1 MTKTVTKI
9 ILKKIKVGKSKR
21 IQKIRQIRRIL
32 AGPLTRRKIM
42 RTLRKISKKKM
53 VKMTRQI
60 MAMKKIPRAKM
71 TKPVKVHKMIE
82 RLIKVK
88 MMAK

>member
-9 ILKKIKVGKSKR
+9 ILNKIKVGKR

-42 RTLRKISKKKM
+42 KTLRKISKKKM

-60 MAMKKIPRAKM
+60 MAMKKIPRAIM
-71 TKPVKVHKMIE
+71 TKPVKVHKMIK

-88 MMAK
+88 MMAQ

>member
-9 ILKKIKVGKSKR
+9 ILKKIKVGKR

-42 RTLRKISKKKM
+42 ETLRKISKKEM

-60 MAMKKIPRAKM
+60 MAMKKIPRAEM

-88 MMAK
+88 MVAQ

>member
-42 RTLRKISKKKM
+42 KTLRKISKKKM

-60 MAMKKIPRAKM
+60 MAMKKIPRVKM